1 LVYIKKLKVPEEV
14 YNERLVDGKRM
25 GDIEDQETWERVV
38 PVNLRCF
45 EGVEWEGIKIK
56 RSDFKDDGLKYE
68 V

>member
-1 LVYIKKLKVPEEV
+1 
-14 YNERLVDGKRM
+14 M
-25 GDIEDQETWERVV
+25 CDIEDQKTWESVV

-45 EGVEWEGIKIK
+45 EGVEWEGIKIQ